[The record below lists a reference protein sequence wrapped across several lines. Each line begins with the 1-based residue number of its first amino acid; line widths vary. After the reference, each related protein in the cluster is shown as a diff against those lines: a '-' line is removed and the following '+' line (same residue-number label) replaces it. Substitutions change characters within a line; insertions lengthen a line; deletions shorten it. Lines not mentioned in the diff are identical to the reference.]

1 MRETIHQPRSGSV
14 RAGKSRT
21 TGKSRTKADAAES
34 MARRLLDAIVYEKC
48 CRSGDKLNL
57 DDLVEASDI
66 GDWKMSDFESARA
79 YAVAQGWL
87 AIEGNSLRLTTAG
100 LAAA

>member
-1 MRETIHQPRSGSV
+1 MSENIHQPKSGLHRTGRPRTEV
-14 RAGKSRT
+14 RT
-21 TGKSRTKADAAES
+21 AES
-34 MARRLLDAIVYEKC
+34 MARKLLDAMVYEKC

-57 DDLVEASDI
+57 DDLVETSDI
-66 GDWKMSDFESARA
+66 GDWKMSDFETARA